1 MITLPCIL
9 VSALLLAGAVPA
21 VPPPDKSEVV
31 IPDAT
36 AFIRPDY
43 QPLANLLSI
52 SDRNVPTSDNAFK
65 VINVGPEFGE
75 LLFKDFRDAKRLIE
89 MELFLF
95 GNDKDGYAARDL
107 LLSKVQEGVEVR
119 YVHDDFGNFF
129 DSIFDG
135 RKVMTGFYDQM
146 SRGGM
151 DVRHYS
157 PLYNLDRTFVCAG
170 QRQHRKIII
179 VDEEIAY
186 TGGMNIT
193 EGSISGWNDCM
204 LRITGPAVSCL
215 RSEWT
220 RIWNPMAAGNKGDV
234 HMKVKAY
241 GEPSA
246 EGKIMQVVPD
256 GADVPAH
263 MAEEAFIWTLDNA
276 REYVWFQTPY
286 FIPNRPLL
294 KALKRA
300 AERGVD
306 VRVIIPLEGDLPV
319 FEPVMR
325 SYFKTCIE
333 SGVKLYLRNPP
344 FVHSKTFV
352 CDDYLV
358 SIGSTNLDKLSLK
371 RNFEV
376 NVYIYDEPTALDL
389 KAVCEDYCADSVV
402 VTPELFETWTGSE
415 KFNQKIQRMVSP
427 WL

>member
-1 MITLPCIL
+1 
-9 VSALLLAGAVPA
+9 
-21 VPPPDKSEVV
+21 
-31 IPDAT
+31 
-36 AFIRPDY
+36 
-43 QPLANLLSI
+43 
-52 SDRNVPTSDNAFK
+52 
-65 VINVGPEFGE
+65 
-75 LLFKDFRDAKRLIE
+75 
-89 MELFLF
+89 
-95 GNDKDGYAARDL
+95 
-107 LLSKVQEGVEVR
+107 
-119 YVHDDFGNFF
+119 
-129 DSIFDG
+129 
-135 RKVMTGFYDQM
+135 
-146 SRGGM
+146 
-151 DVRHYS
+151 
-157 PLYNLDRTFVCAG
+157 
-170 QRQHRKIII
+170 
-179 VDEEIAY
+179 
-186 TGGMNIT
+186 MNIT

-220 RIWNPMAAGNKGDV
+220 RIWNPMAPGNKGDV
-234 HMKVKAY
+234 HMRVKAD